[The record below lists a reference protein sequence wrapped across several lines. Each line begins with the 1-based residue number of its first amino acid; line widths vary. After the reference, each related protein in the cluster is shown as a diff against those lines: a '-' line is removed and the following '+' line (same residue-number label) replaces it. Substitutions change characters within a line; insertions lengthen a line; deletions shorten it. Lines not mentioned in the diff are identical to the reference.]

1 MGERYSDREYLS
13 LLYYL
18 CRYVSLSLCW
28 LSTHILIEKCT
39 KKRLGCILDF
49 SGCISEKAG
58 CIFRRVGC
66 IPENRGAFWGGRVH
80 YSRIFPSRE
89 IVTTCQGMNL
99 PLLRSA
105 VSASRCSPPQQ
116 GTSIRTMVTL
126 LMSLSRMIAV
136 NFSE

>member
-1 MGERYSDREYLS
+1 MREP
-13 LLYYL
+13 
-18 CRYVSLSLCW
+18 
-28 LSTHILIEKCT
+28 ILI
-39 KKRLGCILDF
+39 ILFEIGFRTNFNRKMHPGKIGGFIFRF
-49 SGCISEKAG
+49 SGCISQKAG
-58 CIFRRVGC
+58 CIFWRVGC
-66 IPENRGAFWGGRVH
+66 IPENRGAFWGDRVH

-136 NFSE
+136 NFSAASGNQ